1 MLDIIQVFQG
11 WRMVEDRWRFIDN
24 LNSHKYISISIIQR
38 NSPCRVEGG
47 GIKQQKILGETTVFA
62 VTLKYINIFTFY
74 LKVSYI
80 LLWYADHH
88 GHAAASHRA
97 AVPRF
102 GLLRC
107 EQL

>member
-1 MLDIIQVFQG
+1 MEDWWRFCNNLNLHKHITVRIIQ
-11 WRMVEDRWRFIDN
+11 I
-24 LNSHKYISISIIQR
+24 NSS
-38 NSPCRVEGG
+38 CRVEGG

-74 LKVSYI
+74 LNVSYI
-80 LLWYADHH
+80 LLWYAYHH